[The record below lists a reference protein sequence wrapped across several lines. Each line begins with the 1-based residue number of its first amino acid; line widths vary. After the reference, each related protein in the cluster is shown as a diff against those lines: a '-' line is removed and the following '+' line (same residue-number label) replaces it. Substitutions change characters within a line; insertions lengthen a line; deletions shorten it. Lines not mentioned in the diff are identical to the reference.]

1 MKMCNS
7 VKYIVDNKARQYE
20 HNIEELD
27 RARVFNR
34 QKINPTTMVN

>member
-1 MKMCNS
+1 MCNS

-27 RARVFNR
+27 RARTGR
-34 QKINPTTMVN
+34 K